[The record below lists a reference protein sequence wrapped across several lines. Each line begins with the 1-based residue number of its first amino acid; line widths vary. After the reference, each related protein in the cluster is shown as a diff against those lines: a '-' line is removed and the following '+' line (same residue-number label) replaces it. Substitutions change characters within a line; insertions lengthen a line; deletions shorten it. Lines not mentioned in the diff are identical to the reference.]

1 MSLAS
6 ALAFPVRLGFA
17 AADSAL
23 GVAEG
28 AIATVRLAVSPQTYA
43 GLSAVGVA
51 NPRGPLGLLQ
61 QVSVLAADDRPLGQ
75 ALRPDG
81 PLDRLLAPG

>member
-1 MSLAS
+1 MPVTVTGMSLAS

-28 AIATVRLAVSPQTYA
+28 AIATVRLAISPGRT
-43 GLSAVGVA
+43 
-51 NPRGPLGLLQ
+51 RG
-61 QVSVLAADDRPLGQ
+61 
-75 ALRPDG
+75 
-81 PLDRLLAPG
+81 

>member
-28 AIATVRLAVSPQTYA
+28 VIGTVRLAVSPQTYA
-43 GLSAVGVA
+43 GLNAVGVA
-51 NPRGPLGLLQ
+51 SP
-61 QVSVLAADDRPLGQ
+61 
-75 ALRPDG
+75 
-81 PLDRLLAPG
+81 